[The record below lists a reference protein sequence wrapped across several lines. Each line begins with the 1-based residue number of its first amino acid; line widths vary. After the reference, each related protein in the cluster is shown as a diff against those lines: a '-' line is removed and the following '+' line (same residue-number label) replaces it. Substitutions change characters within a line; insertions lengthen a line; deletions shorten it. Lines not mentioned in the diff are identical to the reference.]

1 MTISLTKVFSTKPGW
16 YCGDFHAHTTCS
28 DGVFSPRGLR
38 DLAVEHGLDFLS
50 ITDHN
55 AIRALDEFDN
65 DYPLMVLPGL
75 EITFI
80 QGHINIFGFEGNT
93 PWAQELFHTIVDYP
107 PYDVYMQGKE
117 HAELDELLHKIR
129 AAGLITDVCH
139 PLLPPWEWRDMQTEI
154 ENFTC
159 VELINDPTY
168 GGSFGPVDNPTA
180 NPATRRMW
188 SAWLN
193 AGYRVTAVGGTDFHS
208 LQPSD
213 DPKRLSLLNLPR
225 TYVYA
230 SELSCQAI
238 LDGVRKHHVYV
249 SMGPKIEFR
258 ASMDGVD
265 YMMGDDLGETQAPLH
280 LFARVEGCAGSAAAR
295 LVKNGEVVSETQ
307 IREGRDGV
315 TPPFLEFEWKFLP
328 EKGVSAWY
336 RFDVIGHDPITN
348 TDDQSLAI
356 SNPIFL
362 GPTPERVNTLPHEH
376 TFGSFLGA

>member
-1 MTISLTKVFSTKPGW
+1 MTVSLTKVFSTKSDW

-38 DLAVEHGLDFLS
+38 DLASEHGLDFLS

-55 AIRALDEFDN
+55 AIRAMDDFDEN
-65 DYPLMVLPGL
+65 YPLMVLPGL
-75 EITFI
+75 EITLI

-93 PWAQELFHTIVDYP
+93 PGAQELFQTIVDRP

-154 ENFTC
+154 DLFTC

-168 GGSFGPVDNPTA
+168 GGAYGTVDNPTA

-193 AGYRVTAVGGTDFHS
+193 AGYRITALGGTDFHS
-208 LQPSD
+208 LEPSD

-238 LDGVRKHHVYV
+238 LEGVRKHHVYV
-249 SMGPKIEFR
+249 SMGPKIEFK
-258 ASMDGVD
+258 ASMNGVD
-265 YMMGDDLGETQAPLH
+265 YMMGDDLGDAH
-280 LFARVEGCAGSAAAR
+280 DMMHFYARVEGCPSPAR
-295 LVKNGEVVSETQ
+295 AMLIKNGEVLSESQ
-307 IREGRDGV
+307 IKEGK
-315 TPPFLEFEWKFLP
+315 FEFEWKLMP
-328 EKGVSAWY
+328 EKSASAWY
-336 RFDVIGHDPITN
+336 RFDIIGHDPITN
-348 TDDQSLAI
+348 ADDQSLAI
-356 SNPIFL
+356 SNPIFV
-362 GPTPERVNTLPHEH
+362 GPALKPVEH
-376 TFGSFLGA
+376 TFGSFPGS